1 MIDDLRLVEL
11 EMRARELRYQII
23 KMMGYGKAHHFGG
36 SLSCV
41 ELVAALY
48 FYKMRLDP
56 SNPEWE
62 QRDRFVMSK
71 GHSVPTQYAALA
83 LTGILPMGALAGLK
97 TLGHMLQGHPNSWMT
112 PGIEACTGSL
122 GQGLSHA
129 NGMAMAARIRKWDCR
144 IYVLM
149 GDGELQE
156 GQIWEAALTAP
167 TWHLDNLVAL
177 VDQNRLKSQGITD
190 EAKRL
195 EPLSDKWSAFGW
207 HVIEVDGH
215 DLFQICNALD
225 RAEELKGKPTII
237 LANTIKGK
245 GVSFIEGRFEF
256 HNAALTQE
264 QWKHALQ
271 EVALEVSE

>member
-1 MIDDLRLVEL
+1 MIDDLRLAEL
-11 EMRARELRYQII
+11 EMRARELRYHIV
-23 KMMGYGKAHHFGG
+23 KMMGYGKTHHIGG

-41 ELVAALY
+41 ELIAALY

-83 LTGILPMGALAGLK
+83 LTGILPKDALAGLK
-97 TLGHMLQGHPNSWMT
+97 TLGHILQGHPNSWMT

-122 GQGLSHA
+122 GQGLSFG
-129 NGMAMAARIRKWDCR
+129 NGMAIANRIKKWETR
-144 IYVLM
+144 IFVLL

-156 GQIWEAALTAP
+156 GQIWEAAMTTP
-167 TWHLDNLVAL
+167 TLKLDNLVAI
-177 VDQNRLKSQGITD
+177 VDQNRLKSQGVTND
-190 EAKRL
+190 AKDL
-195 EPLSDKWSAFGW
+195 EPLSEKWSAFGW
-207 HVIEVDGH
+207 HVIEIDGH
-215 DLFQICNALD
+215 DLLQICNALD
-225 RAEELKGKPTII
+225 EAEMVKGKPTFI

-256 HNAALTQE
+256 HNSALNQE
-264 QWKHALQ
+264 QWEQAMR
-271 EVALEVSE
+271 EVALEVAE